1 MPTTPQS
8 TLSAPEGRG
17 KRGEGGGRMDRRTV
31 LDTQREEE
39 RHGYENAVVLTEE
52 EKAESCGHGRKWK
65 SATALEV
72 RNGKIF

>member
-1 MPTTPQS
+1 
-8 TLSAPEGRG
+8 
-17 KRGEGGGRMDRRTV
+17 MDRRTV